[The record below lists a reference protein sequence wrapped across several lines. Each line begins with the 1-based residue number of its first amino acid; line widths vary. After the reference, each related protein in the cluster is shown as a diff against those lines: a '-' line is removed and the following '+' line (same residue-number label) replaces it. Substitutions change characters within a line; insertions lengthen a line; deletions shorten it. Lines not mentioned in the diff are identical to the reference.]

1 MNLKSSGGQAYKRPT
16 GVSRRRSLTT
26 KQALATLLAGLTL
39 SLIAGSIELIIDVRS
54 MRGEVQNQTRQML
67 KLVEATAAEAAFQL
81 NPELAEQVVTGLFS
95 GETVAKVELRDDFG
109 RVMYSL
115 GEVEKVANPL
125 YQRLFGDILSYQQS
139 LEYRVQS
146 GDSGRLVGELELTL
160 ALKTLGQHFSQR
172 SLLIF
177 SLSLLKTLGIVL
189 LMVWVF
195 AFLITGPLLRVYN
208 ALQTIN
214 PEKPGKWNRPHLKYN
229 KGDELD
235 HLVKGLDNL
244 LKAFQS
250 GLDQRDHLHTLSS
263 IDGLTGLAN
272 RRHFDTQLEQLW
284 QEALEQQ
291 QPVALIFMDIDFFKP
306 FNDNYGHA
314 AGDECL
320 QQVASTM
327 LATVTRPND
336 LVARY
341 GGEEFICIL
350 PGTDLHGAYKL
361 ACRLQENIAR
371 LNLPHAYSSCSERIT
386 LSIGVASEIP
396 LPDEIHPDR
405 LLRLADE
412 RLYLAKASGRNRII
426 RQHPQPNPKTASST
440 QNKESV

>member
-1 MNLKSSGGQAYKRPT
+1 MNPSTK
-16 GVSRRRSLTT
+16 VSRRRSLTT

-39 SLIAGSIELIIDVRS
+39 SFIAGTIELVIDARS
-54 MRGEVQNQTRQML
+54 MRAEVQNQTLQML

-81 NPELAEQVVTGLFS
+81 NPELAEQVVTGLYS
-95 GETVAKVELRDDFG
+95 GETIAKVELRDDFG

-115 GEVEKVANPL
+115 GKADQASNPL
-125 YQRLFGDILSYQQS
+125 YQHLFGDILRYQQT
-139 LEYRVQS
+139 LVYRVS
-146 GDSGRLVGELELTL
+146 AKDSGRIVGELELTL
-160 ALKTLGQHFSQR
+160 AQQTLGQAFIQR

-208 ALQTIN
+208 ALQTVN
-214 PEKPGKWNRPHLKYN
+214 PEEPGKWQRPHLKYN

-250 GLDQRDHLHTLSS
+250 GLDQRDRLHTLSS
-263 IDGLTGLAN
+263 LDGLTGLAN
-272 RRHFDTQLEQLW
+272 RRHFDIRLEQLW
-284 QEALEQQ
+284 QEAREQQ

-320 QQVASTM
+320 QKVAGTM
-327 LATVTRPND
+327 CATVTRPND

-341 GGEEFICIL
+341 GGEEFVCIL
-350 PGTDLHGAYKL
+350 PATDLQGAYQL
-361 ACRLQENIAR
+361 ACRIQENMSK
-371 LNLPHAYSSCSERIT
+371 LNLPHAYSNCCEQIT

-396 LPDEIHPDR
+396 MPSETSPGR
-405 LLRLADE
+405 LLLLADE
-412 RLYLAKASGRNRII
+412 RLYLAKDAGRNRII
-426 RQHPQPNPKTASST
+426 RQHPIPDIKTASSI
-440 QNKESV
+440 QNKELV

>member
-1 MNLKSSGGQAYKRPT
+1 MKRST
-16 GVSRRRSLTT
+16 RVSRRRSLTT

-39 SLIAGSIELIIDVRS
+39 SFIAGSIELIIDARS
-54 MRGEVQNQTRQML
+54 MRGEVQSQTLQML

-81 NPELAEQVVTGLFS
+81 NPELAEQVVTGLYS
-95 GETVAKVELRDDFG
+95 GETVATVELRDDFG

-115 GEVEKVANPL
+115 GEAEQTSNPL
-125 YQRLFGDILSYQQS
+125 YQHLFGDILRYQQT
-139 LEYRVQS
+139 LEYRVHAN
-146 GDSGRLVGELELTL
+146 DAGRIVGELELTL
-160 ALKTLGQHFSQR
+160 AQQTLGQAFTQR

-177 SLSLLKTLGIVL
+177 ALSLLKTLGIVL

-208 ALQTIN
+208 ALQTVN
-214 PEKPGKWNRPHLKYN
+214 PEEPGKWHRPHLKYN

-235 HLVKGLDNL
+235 HLVKGLDSL

-263 IDGLTGLAN
+263 LDALTGLAN
-272 RRHFDTQLEQLW
+272 RRHFDTRLEQLW
-284 QEALEQQ
+284 QEAREQQ

-327 LATVTRPND
+327 RATVTRPND

-341 GGEEFICIL
+341 GGEEFVCIL
-350 PGTDLHGAYKL
+350 PGTDLQGAYQL
-361 ACRLQENIAR
+361 ACRLQENITK
-371 LNLPHAYSSCSERIT
+371 LNLPHAYSSCSKRIT
-386 LSIGVASEIP
+386 LSIGIASETP
-396 LPDEIHPDR
+396 LPNETSPER
-405 LLRLADE
+405 LLLLADE

-426 RQHPQPNPKTASST
+426 RQHPDPGVKTASST
-440 QNKESV
+440 QSKESV